1 MKSSITLE
9 RYAQL
14 STCTLKEDKRIKGKF
29 SSFVVQS
36 LTTEIINFIL
46 TVLTTQVKTRME
58 ANQLK
63 SHGFYG
69 A

>member
-1 MKSSITLE
+1 
-9 RYAQL
+9 
-14 STCTLKEDKRIKGKF
+14 LKEDKRIKGKF